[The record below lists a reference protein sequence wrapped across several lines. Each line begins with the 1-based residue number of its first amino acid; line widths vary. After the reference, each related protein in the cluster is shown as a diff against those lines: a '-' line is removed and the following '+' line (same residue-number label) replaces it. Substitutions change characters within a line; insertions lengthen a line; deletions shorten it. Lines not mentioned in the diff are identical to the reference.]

1 MLVSGV
7 YAQDKELSPV
17 TVTGSQDGYIVNS
30 TSSATRTDT
39 PIEQIPQTIVVVPK
53 KLIEDQGSTTLA
65 DAVKSV
71 SNIQEHDQRDI
82 STATSFKIRGFNAG
96 VTVDGVAVPGFFANQ
111 EPVININQ
119 IDVIKGPTG
128 SLYGGSQST
137 GYDNVGGSIAITSKA
152 PEKTAH
158 NEAGFRVGSY
168 NHRAA
173 FADINQPI
181 NDQLGIRL
189 VTQVQD
195 ADSETNR
202 VTSKQTFI
210 APSISL
216 RPNKDSD
223 LTLRLRHVE
232 TEYLD
237 SVGLNKTT
245 MLSGPRDGILTAEGM
260 PKSNIKSDTANLQWK
275 QKLDDVWGWG
285 LTLAHTKTNYDSY
298 GIFGGAAARQV
309 QEMKSTVFSPYVT
322 AKFKTQDMQHKVIA
336 GYEYDKTED
345 KGSIIANN
353 TQYAFALLGF
363 PTYTSYATPFT
374 AWDLGGATVP
384 ADPYNKINGET
395 NSVYLQDQIDYGRFH
410 FLLGLKHTRVDLNT
424 SYDAVRDPNSFYNLG
439 GGLLYPNNSHNTQ
452 TTSNKTLPR
461 VGVVYDLT
469 NSIGLFSGYGEG
481 MRLPSSGTYREPIK
495 PSMSKQ
501 AEIGLKLK
509 NWNNLYGT
517 FAWYDLT
524 RTNVPATCDE
534 VYACQVGKQNS
545 KGVDLDLRWV
555 ITSQLTGLLGYSNQ
569 DAKIVE
575 NATNVGKSLAGVP
588 DTTYRLGAQYDI
600 RAGEL
605 AGFGVGGGLR
615 YHSKLP
621 VNASNSAYT
630 ESVTVYDASI
640 SYRVKDVKLGLVV
653 NNLLD
658 KKYFVPSSVGNYY
671 PGLRRTVMLTS
682 SLSF

>member
-1 MLVSGV
+1 
-7 YAQDKELSPV
+7 
-17 TVTGSQDGYIVNS
+17 
-30 TSSATRTDT
+30 
-39 PIEQIPQTIVVVPK
+39 
-53 KLIEDQGSTTLA
+53 LIEDQGSTTLA

-119 IDVIKGPTG
+119 VDVIKGPTG
-128 SLYGGSQST
+128 SLYGGSQSV

-168 NHRAA
+168 NHKAA

-189 VTQVQD
+189 VAQVQD
-195 ADSETNR
+195 MDSETQR

-216 RPNKDSD
+216 RPNKDSN

-237 SVGLNKTT
+237 SVGLDSPTR
-245 MLSGPRDGILTAEGM
+245 PRDGILTAEGM
-260 PKSNIKSDTANLQWK
+260 PKSNIKSDTVNLQWT

-285 LTLAHTKTNYDSY
+285 FTLAETKTNYDSY
-298 GIFGGAAARQV
+298 GIFLSSAARQV
-309 QEMKSTVFSPYVT
+309 EEMKSTVFSPYLT
-322 AKFKTQDMQHKVIA
+322 AKFKTQDIQHKVIA
-336 GYEYDKTED
+336 GYEHDKTKD
-345 KGSIIANN
+345 VASI
-353 TQYAFALLGF
+353 YFADTLAYYGIG
-363 PTYTSYATPFT
+363 TSYTSYSGPYQSWVEDYPT
-374 AWDLGGATVP
+374 P
-384 ADPYNKINGET
+384 ADPFNKINSTT
-395 NSVYLQDQIDYGRFH
+395 NSFYLQDQVDYGRFH
-410 FLLGLKHTRVDLNT
+410 LLGGIKSSRVQLHDVYANDPLIGIM
-424 SYDAVRDPNSFYNLG
+424 SAGHDAKTIAS
-439 GGLLYPNNSHNTQ
+439 
-452 TTSNKTLPR
+452 KTLPR
-461 VGVVYDLT
+461 IGAVYDVT
-469 NSIGLFSGYGEG
+469 TAVGIFSGYGEG
-481 MRLPSSGTYREPIK
+481 MRVPTSGSYQTAIK
-495 PSMSKQ
+495 PEMSKQ
-501 AEIGLKLK
+501 TEFGLKLK
-509 NWNNLYGT
+509 NWNGLYGT

-524 RTNVPATCDE
+524 RTNVPVTCNTF
-534 VYACQVGKQNS
+534 YACQVGKQNS

-555 ITSQLTGLLGYSNQ
+555 VTKELTGLLGYSNQ
-569 DAKIVE
+569 DAKTIE
-575 NATNVGKSLAGVP
+575 DTQTPANVGKSIKGVP
-588 DTTYRLGAQYDI
+588 DVTYRLGAQYDI

-605 AGFGVGGGLR
+605 AGLGIGGGLR

-630 ESVTVYDASI
+630 ESVTVYDASV